1 MPRRTLTFVVGDR
14 QLAVEVLE
22 DGRIQ
27 LPEQGLT
34 VSVESIDDS
43 TYRID
48 ANGTR
53 RLVVVAEADDRYWA
67 STDGEVFVIRKAGA
81 DGPPASASGHRA
93 HDHGLEAP
101 MPATVIRILAQ
112 PGQALRRG
120 DVVVILEAMKMELP
134 LRAPR
139 DGIVERIRCRPGD
152 LVDAGQP
159 LVELA

>member
-1 MPRRTLTFVVGDR
+1 MPRRTHIFVVGDR
-14 QLAVEVLE
+14 QLAVEVLD
-22 DGRIQ
+22 DGRIH
-27 LPEQGLT
+27 LPEHGLT
-34 VSVESIDDS
+34 VSVDSIDGH

-53 RLVVVAEADDRYWA
+53 RLVVVAETGDRYWV
-67 STDGEVFVIRKAGA
+67 STEGEVFVIRKAGR
-81 DGPPASASGHRA
+81 PASQSDHRA
-93 HDHGLEAP
+93 QDHGLSAP
-101 MPATVIRILAQ
+101 MPATVIGILAQ

-139 DGIVERIRCRPGD
+139 DGIVERIHCRPGD

-159 LVELA
+159 LVEFT